1 MDLLS
6 RLLDPNTTST
16 FGFAGQQPTV
26 PVSFALSSGKNSR
39 LHNRYSFEG
48 VPPLNPYFPDPSRL
62 DLTANPPIND
72 PNSGF
77 AHNFLPTQGNRY
89 MDNPPQ

>member
-16 FGFAGQQPTV
+16 FGFAGQKPTV
-26 PVSFALSSGKNSR
+26 PLSFALTGTKNST

-48 VPPLNPYFPDPSRL
+48 VPPLNPYFPAPSTL
-62 DLTANPPIND
+62 DLSANPPIND
-72 PNSGF
+72 PKSGF
-77 AHNFLPTQGNRY
+77 SHNFLPTQGNRY